1 MKLVLRE
8 TVDQLGTIG
17 DVVNVKPGFA
27 RNFLIPQGKAVP
39 VTKENLRQLDS
50 DKKRLLAEEADRKQ
64 TLTEHA
70 EKIKEF
76 SLTISMSA
84 NEEGVLYGAVTAQ
97 IIADGFTEEG
107 IPVEARTVLLEKP
120 IKELGVYVV
129 TVRLHADIEVE
140 TKIWIVES
148 DRIEGDEPL
157 EESSGAAADAES
169 DAAPAP
175 HADEERPG
183 GEEG

>member
-17 DVVNVKPGFA
+17 DIVNVKAGYA

-39 VTKENLRQLDS
+39 VTTENLRQLES
-50 DKKRLLAEEADRKQ
+50 DKKRLLAEEAERKK
-64 TLTEHA
+64 TLTDHA

-76 SLTISMSA
+76 SLTIPMSA

-97 IIADGFTEEG
+97 IIADGFTQEG
-107 IPVEARTVLLEKP
+107 IPVEARTVLLDKP
-120 IKELGVYVV
+120 IKELGVYAV

-148 DRIEGDEPL
+148 DRVDTGEDGEVAAKAIPASEAPEAAGEP
-157 EESSGAAADAES
+157 EKEQG
-169 DAAPAP
+169 
-175 HADEERPG
+175 
-183 GEEG
+183 

>member
-8 TVDQLGTIG
+8 TVDRLGTIG
-17 DVVNVKPGFA
+17 DVVNVRPGFA
-27 RNFLIPQGKAVP
+27 RNFLIPHGKAVP
-39 VTKENLRQLDS
+39 VTQENLRQLDS
-50 DKKRLLAEEADRKQ
+50 DKKRLLAEEADRKH
-64 TLTEHA
+64 TLTQHA

-97 IIADGFTEEG
+97 IIADGFTQEG

-148 DRIEGDEPL
+148 DPVEGAEPS
-157 EESSGAAADAES
+157 EESSAAD
-169 DAAPAP
+169 PAP
-175 HADEERPG
+175 DADG
-183 GEEG
+183 DSAAGEES